1 MTQDKPAENPPLLMA
16 RCDCGFEARGLA
28 DDMVSAMQKH
38 AGGVHNMVATREQ
51 ILERSRPV

>member
-1 MTQDKPAENPPLLMA
+1 MIQDEPTESPPVLLA

-28 DDMVSAMQKH
+28 DDMVSAMQQH
-38 AGGVHNMVATREQ
+38 AGDVHNMAATREQ